1 MLGEC
6 ENTKLMIIIYCVF
19 QKWVLSAV
27 NRSTFPTESLA
38 HDIFWCLDFQF
49 AMIEKDRVPLF
60 DYQKILN
67 WVDLTCK
74 NKTDFVLIHEC
85 FRFTSGDTFQ
95 RFFWWQLFWW
105 QVFWRQSSWNICRQ
119 SMSRKSSNWNDK
131 QLSQKDDFH
140 FGFEWLKIDTNEMYQ
155 FDL

>member
-1 MLGEC
+1 
-6 ENTKLMIIIYCVF
+6 MIIIYCVF

-38 HDIFWCLDFQF
+38 HDNFWCLDFQF

-74 NKTDFVLIHEC
+74 NKTDFILLQHY
-85 FRFTSGDTFQ
+85 FRVASGDTAQSLFRW
-95 RFFWWQLFWW
+95 RFFFGWHFCWHFCWH
-105 QVFWRQSSWNICRQ
+105 FDGHI
-119 SMSRKSSNWNDK
+119 MSRHSMNCHDEK
-131 QLSQKDDFH
+131 LSQCNDFH
-140 FGFEWLKIDTNEMYQ
+140 FDFGWLNIDTNEMYQ
-155 FDL
+155 SSL